1 MYSIYYKSDDTPHH
15 ILHFHACLHISVN
28 LCTYFPFTY
37 QHIKKPSKQQYL
49 RRDGL
54 SIIIKHGSA
63 RLRHGYIDDCGDVP
77 RQRVINDDMLL
88 QSLINICYRANR
100 WAVYFLFDF
109 YMRRHAL
116 AKVFSSVNYY
126 KNFFFK
132 VEALQKYQII
142 ETFCR
147 VALAKGA
154 GTHEVV
160 GQQKESS

>member
-1 MYSIYYKSDDTPHH
+1 
-15 ILHFHACLHISVN
+15 
-28 LCTYFPFTY
+28 
-37 QHIKKPSKQQYL
+37 
-49 RRDGL
+49 
-54 SIIIKHGSA
+54 
-63 RLRHGYIDDCGDVP
+63 
-77 RQRVINDDMLL
+77 
-88 QSLINICYRANR
+88 
-100 WAVYFLFDF
+100 
-109 YMRRHAL
+109 MRRHAL

-126 KNFFFK
+126 KNFFLK